1 MQEKMGNISL
11 NIRNKMLETK
21 NNRKNAFDGFIS
33 RLDRV
38 EERITELKDVSRDI
52 SNWKA
57 KRRRM
62 KETKQTI

>member
-52 SNWKA
+52 SN
-57 KRRRM
+57 
-62 KETKQTI
+62 